1 MELYKLIKEFTA
13 TEEQQVFEFNDL
25 NLEEA
30 VIYITLM
37 PPASTGY
44 LIAQLNELE
53 EIKTTK
59 SLMAGRYALYK
70 IEILK
75 LTNSKYYIVFKTKS
89 ASTQEDLD
97 FFSSFEE
104 TGILLEATEINKIL
118 FKYSN
123 GAVGVGTNIKIYG
136 KGSVANG

>member
-1 MELYKLIKEFTA
+1 MNSYKLIKEFTA
-13 TEEQQVFEFNDL
+13 TEEQQIFEFNDL

-30 VIYITLM
+30 VIYITIM

-75 LTNSKYYIVFKTKS
+75 LTNSKYYIEFKTKS
-89 ASTQEDLD
+89 ATTQEDLD
-97 FFSSFEE
+97 YFSSFEE
-104 TGILLEATEINKIL
+104 TGNLLEATEINKIL
-118 FKYSN
+118 FKFSN
-123 GAVGVGTNIKIYG
+123 GGFGIGTTLKLYG
-136 KGSVANG
+136 KEV